1 MFMRKHGFVWGVS
14 CVFFSAKRILGSPYR
29 WEKKVMAEYICSMSV
44 VLLGVCER
52 LCHPLKK

>member
-1 MFMRKHGFVWGVS
+1 MVLFGGFL
-14 CVFFSAKRILGSPYR
+14 VFFFSVNRILGSPYR
-29 WEKKVMAEYICSMSV
+29 WEKKVMGEYICSMSV